1 MAFLMQSMDVGQT
14 PPIEYRQAA
23 AEEAVVLGEA
33 LVTNASGLLTKC
45 GATAKPEFMAVG
57 PQDEQDVV
65 PVVRV
70 QDYQV
75 WRTQLSAA
83 GTSLKAGSK
92 VTLDADGLRVTATT
106 DSGVAAIVD
115 LEGTQVGDSV
125 RVRFT

>member
-106 DSGVAAIVD
+106 DSGVAVIVD

-125 RVRFT
+125 RVRFA

>member
-23 AEEAVVLGEA
+23 AEEAVVLGEV

-106 DSGVAAIVD
+106 DSGVAVIVD

-125 RVRFT
+125 RVRFA

>member
-14 PPIEYRQAA
+14 PPIEYRQAV

-106 DSGVAAIVD
+106 DSGVAVIVD

-125 RVRFT
+125 RVRFA